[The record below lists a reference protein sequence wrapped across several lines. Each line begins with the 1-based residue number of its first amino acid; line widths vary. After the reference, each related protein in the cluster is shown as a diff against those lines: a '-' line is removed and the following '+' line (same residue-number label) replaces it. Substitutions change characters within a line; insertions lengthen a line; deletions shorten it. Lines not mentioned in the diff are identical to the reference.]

1 MTNWSCLFTNVDKRK
16 SLKLFASGE
25 KSGRWYYDQYACGDL
40 GGTVRNLLR
49 DKGVEKARKL
59 AKRALRRRGIT
70 V

>member
-1 MTNWSCLFTNVDKRK
+1 MTNWNCLVTNSYKRR

-25 KSGRWYYDQYACGDL
+25 KSGRWYYDKYACGDL